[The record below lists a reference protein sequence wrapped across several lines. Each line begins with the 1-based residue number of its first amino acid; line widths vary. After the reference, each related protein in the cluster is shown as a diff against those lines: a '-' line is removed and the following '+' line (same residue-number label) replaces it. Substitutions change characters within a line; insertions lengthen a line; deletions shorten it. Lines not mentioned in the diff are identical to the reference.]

1 MLTNQLADEHRHVN
15 QWADM
20 RGTAASPISGNS
32 VIEPNLTPAIA
43 EAVDARITNYR
54 EDRNFAKRTNM
65 PQSSLSRDTAR
76 EVGARFSRR
85 QYFGDGDARNHT
97 GYGLSST
104 YFRQI
109 VDRDP
114 RFVDA
119 MIKLDTATS
128 LFEGN
133 PQSSVAFL
141 GQSLIRITPE
151 MISFGTP
158 AYYLWFYKG
167 VDQLLFL
174 GDPFAAKRSYRMA
187 MNWMEKSP
195 IQTQQKRDL
204 MARTEQ
210 TIQFLERNPKS
221 QSAQIGAWASL
232 LGNLVDPRTIARVMT
247 EIRNLGGEIYT
258 APDGRVMVRVPPNIN

>member
-1 MLTNQLADEHRHVN
+1 MLTIKLQKVFLP
-15 QWADM
+15 W
-20 RGTAASPISGNS
+20 
-32 VIEPNLTPAIA
+32 LTPAIIVLCATGIIVLQQTQIKQSLATTTKTKYVEQEKA
-43 EAVDARITNYR
+43 EKFDLGILSKIPAVGLDNLWADWFY
-54 EDRNFAKRTNM
+54 
-65 PQSSLSRDTAR
+65 L
-76 EVGARFSRR
+76 RFI